1 MNEFSRIDG
10 GERDLLVSAQARPP
24 LCRPGSDAAVAAFRD
39 LMLKRSPDTAA
50 APPARPHARAS
61 DTSPQP
67 VLVESSDL
75 ATEGADGTS
84 RLAPSHLRTASG
96 EEGGA
101 ASLPFAIPAEL
112 MAAGVQRP
120 GQHAATALQRDF
132 ASAGM
137 AQATAA
143 QDDEVAALLQHFSA
157 NLYVADSPRAGTGRI
172 MLDLGASLPGS
183 SVEMSRDGVFL
194 NVRLH
199 AADDAMLRLMRGG
212 SARLLEALNKSTG
225 LEVRLDLVQRSDTA
239 GADA

>member
-10 GERDLLVSAQARPP
+10 GEQGLLAPAQASSP
-24 LCRPGSDAAVAAFRD
+24 LCQPSSDAAVAAFRD
-39 LMLKRSPDTAA
+39 LMLKRSPETAPA
-50 APPARPHARAS
+50 APAKPDARAS
-61 DTSPQP
+61 ETSPPP
-67 VLVESSDL
+67 VRLDWSSL
-75 ATEGADGTS
+75 AGEGLEDSS
-84 RLAPSHLRTASG
+84 RLAAAHLRAAAG
-96 EEGGA
+96 KEGGET
-101 ASLPFAIPAEL
+101 SLPFTIPAEL

-120 GQHAATALQRDF
+120 GQHAASAFQQHS
-132 ASAGM
+132 ASAAA
-137 AQATAA
+137 AQAGAA
-143 QDDEVAALLQHFSA
+143 QNDEVAALLQHFSA

-172 MLDLGASLPGS
+172 MVDLGASLPGS
-183 SVEMSRDGVFL
+183 AVEMSRDGVFL

>member
-10 GERDLLVSAQARPP
+10 GLDLPVPAQAGSP
-24 LCRPGSDAAVAAFRD
+24 LCQPGSDAAVAAFRD
-39 LMLKRSPDTAA
+39 LMLRQSPDAA
-50 APPARPHARAS
+50 AVLPARPRAG
-61 DTSPQP
+61 DTSQSP
-67 VLVESSDL
+67 VRGESSGL
-75 ATEGADGTS
+75 ASEGPVGTA
-84 RLAPSHLRTASG
+84 RPAPAQLRAATG
-96 EEGGA
+96 EQGGEP
-101 ASLPFAIPAEL
+101 SLPFAIPAEL

-120 GQHAATALQRDF
+120 GQHAATALQQDF

-137 AQATAA
+137 AQANAA

-172 MLDLGASLPGS
+172 MVDLGASLPGS

-212 SARLLEALNKSTG
+212 SARLLEALNRSTG